1 MNTMGQDR
9 QFTEDEIKFVLD
21 TVKHFKTV
29 WEEVEKRNL
38 EKDVKWKIEANE
50 YD

>member
-1 MNTMGQDR
+1 MGQDR

-38 EKDVKWKIEANE
+38 EKDVKWKI
-50 YD
+50 